1 MMKSAAPQTDLVKG
15 GVKGAGAKPRHPGR
29 FILMFGLLVMLLMWT
44 FNYLA
49 VKIALVH
56 FDALTLVA
64 FRFQVAGAIMLAIY
78 HGKKGRAPLQRRH
91 IWTIVYLGFFGV
103 IVNQG
108 LFTLGLAYTT
118 SSHSAII
125 SAIDP
130 VLILALAC
138 AMRIETLSFGKAIG
152 VGLAFAGIMALE
164 TEHGSPANSPLLL
177 GDLISLGAAVG
188 FSVYAVL
195 SKRAA
200 EIYGSV
206 ALNTFN
212 ILVAAIVFLPI
223 AVWRGIGLDW
233 RGVGWQ
239 GWAAMCYAAVFSSVL
254 AYLIFFWAL
263 RHLDPSRVAV
273 VNYLQP
279 VLVILLA
286 AALLSEHL
294 TRHLV
299 VSTGLVLL
307 GVYLAERGARIV

>member
-1 MMKSAAPQTDLVKG
+1 MRKNAAPQTDLPATSVNG
-15 GVKGAGAKPRHPGR
+15 ESGSSGRPSR
-29 FILMFGLLVMLLMWT
+29 FILMFGLIVMLLMWT

-64 FRFQVAGAIMLAIY
+64 FRFQVAGVVMLAIY
-78 HGKKGRAPLQRRH
+78 YSKKERARLQRRH
-91 IWTIVYLGFFGV
+91 IWTIIYLGFFGV

-130 VLILALAC
+130 VMILALAC
-138 AMRIETLSFGKAIG
+138 VMGIETLSFGKAIG
-152 VGLAFAGIMALE
+152 VALAFAGIMALE
-164 TEHGSPANSPLLL
+164 TENGSPANSPLLI
-177 GDLISLGAAVG
+177 GDLISLGAAIG

-195 SKRAA
+195 SKRIA

-212 ILVAAIVFLPI
+212 IIVAALVFLPI
-223 AVWRGIGLDW
+223 AVRQGIALDW

-239 GWAAMCYAAVFSSVL
+239 GWAALCYAAVFSSVL

-279 VLVILLA
+279 ILVILLA

-294 TRHLV
+294 TRHLL

>member
-1 MMKSAAPQTDLVKG
+1 
-15 GVKGAGAKPRHPGR
+15 
-29 FILMFGLLVMLLMWT
+29 
-44 FNYLA
+44 
-49 VKIALVH
+49 
-56 FDALTLVA
+56 
-64 FRFQVAGAIMLAIY
+64 
-78 HGKKGRAPLQRRH
+78 
-91 IWTIVYLGFFGV
+91 V

-138 AMRIETLSFGKAIG
+138 VMRIETLSFGKAIG
-152 VGLAFAGIMALE
+152 VALAFAGIMALE
-164 TEHGSPANSPLLL
+164 TEHGSPTNSPLLA
-177 GDLISLGAAVG
+177 GDLISFGAAIG

-195 SKRAA
+195 SKRAV
-200 EIYGSV
+200 ELYGSV

-212 ILVAAIVFLPI
+212 ILVAAIAFLPI
-223 AVWRGIGLDW
+223 AVWRGIRLDW

-239 GWAAMCYAAVFSSVL
+239 GWVALAYMAVFSSVL

-279 VLVILLA
+279 ILVILLA

-294 TRHLV
+294 TRHLL